1 MVIRRGVGLLILAL
15 VVGACNLMPP
25 EVTPTVAPTSVPT
38 PKATELPDSPTPA
51 VQLLPTATSS
61 PTPTAIPPSATATP
75 TATDLPTTAP
85 PPTVTHRPTETQRP
99 SATPTETNIPTRTSP
114 PTRAAVLTATAT
126 VTSQFLPTLTPLPT
140 LNQTEMADLLRS
152 PEPVPTAAPRGL
164 LTRTVIAATLIATP
178 TYVTA
183 TPGGGRL
190 TVAASPRVGEAAVTV
205 TPSPTRFQPTVAVDP
220 SLLITQIA
228 PPALRPSVFS
238 AAGAAVYQ
246 YQVVPGQVFHY
257 DDLQLGG
264 GVALFAP
271 NPAAADSFVRTDP
284 NGLLLYRTIG
294 SPGETMMTDSPF
306 FDGFAAASSDEN
318 KNRVSEIDWSA
329 DGRRF
334 SFRIDTPPGLDNGSA
349 GVWFWQPENQLS
361 TDPTY
366 QIIRDCA
373 AVGDKPCAFVTRS
386 GADFWKTTAVEWSP
400 QVGSY
405 DVLLTVHLP
414 QEGRGA
420 LAVAEAVRDAE
431 YANRAPP
438 FVRYDYGYWDSEGQ
452 EIIVSGRRPDGRV
465 IIGLVGSDLAG
476 ERVILDASAAGLWVQ
491 DAVRRPD
498 GQFVA
503 LGRPGG
509 VLDDAPLALYD
520 GDGRPLSAPIGN
532 TAPEAV
538 GWYPDRSAAVLRV
551 QGRQYTVRVD
561 EGLAVD
567 VTDLTG
573 DPSFG
578 AADVGFS
585 PIPAAV
591 VWGSEYFPGQQLRVT
606 ALGLNVRQRPST
618 ASAVLEELATGDYAA
633 VIAGPYEDERYRWW
647 KVQTARSVIGWIAGR
662 IGGILTVAPA

>member
-1 MVIRRGVGLLILAL
+1 
-15 VVGACNLMPP
+15 MPP
-25 EVTPTVAPTSVPT
+25 EVTPTVAPTLE
-38 PKATELPDSPTPA
+38 ATGLPDSPTPA
-51 VQLLPTATSS
+51 VQLLPTATDS
-61 PTPTAIPPSATATP
+61 PTPSATPTPKP
-75 TATDLPTTAP
+75 TATDSPTHTATAP
-85 PPTVTHRPTETQRP
+85 PPTATHTPTETQRP
-99 SATPTETNIPTRTSP
+99 SATATDIPTGTSP
-114 PTRAAVLTATAT
+114 PTRQAAITATAT
-126 VTSQFLPTLTPLPT
+126 IINTFLPTLTPLPT
-140 LNQTEMADLLRS
+140 LNQTEMAELLKS
-152 PEPVPTAAPRGL
+152 PEPVPTASPRASS
-164 LTRTVIAATLIATP
+164 TRIIISATLIATP

-190 TVAASPRVGEAAVTV
+190 TPSPSPRFGEAAVTV

-238 AAGAAVYQ
+238 AAGAAAYQ
-246 YQVVPGQVFHY
+246 YRVVAGQVFHY

-284 NGLLLYRTIG
+284 NGLLLYRAIG
-294 SPGETMMTDSPF
+294 SASETMMTDSPF

-329 DGRRF
+329 DGQRF
-334 SFRIDTPPGLDNGSA
+334 SFRIDTPPGLDNGNA

-373 AVGDKPCAFVTRS
+373 AAGDKPCGFVTRS
-386 GADFWKTTAVEWSP
+386 NADFWKTVAVEWSP

-414 QEGRGA
+414 QEGRRA
-420 LAVAEAVRDAE
+420 LAMTQARRDAE
-431 YANRAPP
+431 YANQAPP
-438 FVRYDYGYWDSEGQ
+438 FVRYDYGYWDRQGQ

-465 IIGLVGSDLAG
+465 IIGLVRSDLSD
-476 ERVILDASAAGLWVQ
+476 ERVILDASAVGLWVQ

-509 VLDDAPLALYD
+509 PLDDAPLALYD
-520 GDGRPLSAPIGN
+520 GDGRALSAPIGSA
-532 TAPEAV
+532 APEAV
-538 GWYPDRSAAVLRV
+538 GWYPDRSAVALRV

-578 AADVGFS
+578 DADVGFS

-591 VWGSEYFPGQQLRVT
+591 VWGSEYSPGQQLRVT

-618 ASAVLEELATGDYAA
+618 ASPVLEELATGDYAA

-647 KVQTARSVIGWIAGR
+647 KVQTARNVIGWIAAR
-662 IGGILTVAPA
+662 ISGVLTVEPA